1 MKNYNNRNKNI
12 NNDFNLEKSHRNFGA
27 SFSNISNSTLGN
39 YNTINSSNSLTG
51 SKIIKIK
58 NITKKNAKPIYT
70 EKLKEKE
77 KEPLDSDTSS
87 DYGKEEDDD
96 FNNILKE
103 SIQSLNI
110 STNKNNNNKL
120 EKITYDKL
128 NEHFNNDI
136 ENINKLENKN
146 KFKEDFNTNKSIN
159 INDYINNGSP
169 REIYQE
175 DNLLKKN
182 KIYNNNNND
191 IINPDSNNNRKELIS
206 EEKNEDYKIL
216 LKNHNIYV
224 DKKLKEINF
233 FEKLKSISD
242 SRYLFFIKNFRKNN
256 DFLPE
261 NSFETILISEK
272 NLKTQSPL
280 TLIFQQI
287 FSPNNPQYTSGQTFF
302 EKNFSLG
309 KNSEYL
315 SHYDKNELNKVP
327 KFFNDI
333 TYVNN
338 LFNNFDFDEL
348 NNFPEEIKTWKNT
361 FNYEQEYIHQIKY
374 FKQKKKVTLKNNL
387 IIYFI
392 SPYDLIIDSHSTSSG
407 IPFSDTVMALNQYIF
422 HCDIKFDS
430 KKGKFL
436 FKTSVKI
443 LNSIKVIKKTLIN
456 NTVKEVG
463 KSENDEEIINNTWI
477 PMKKEILEQDLINQ
491 KNAEDIYNKY
501 LENNLYKFS
510 NNIIPD
516 NKFTDNDSEEI
527 WDSFSDKNDKNEIR
541 ENNADLIQKNINNNI
556 NMDDLDQ
563 RNKKK
568 KKTGGYTLIGIYLIK
583 IFFCSFC
590 LDSIIGIFWIF
601 LIGYLIHKFRK

>member
-182 KIYNNNNND
+182 KIYNNNND

-315 SHYDKNELNKVP
+315 SHFDKNELNKVP

-407 IPFSDTVMALNQYIF
+407 IPFSDTVR
-422 HCDIKFDS
+422 
-430 KKGKFL
+430 
-436 FKTSVKI
+436 KI
-443 LNSIKVIKKTLIN
+443 LI
-456 NTVKEVG
+456 
-463 KSENDEEIINNTWI
+463 
-477 PMKKEILEQDLINQ
+477 
-491 KNAEDIYNKY
+491 
-501 LENNLYKFS
+501 
-510 NNIIPD
+510 
-516 NKFTDNDSEEI
+516 
-527 WDSFSDKNDKNEIR
+527 
-541 ENNADLIQKNINNNI
+541 
-556 NMDDLDQ
+556 
-563 RNKKK
+563 
-568 KKTGGYTLIGIYLIK
+568 
-583 IFFCSFC
+583 
-590 LDSIIGIFWIF
+590 
-601 LIGYLIHKFRK
+601 

>member
-58 NITKKNAKPIYT
+58 NIIKKNAKPIYT
-70 EKLKEKE
+70 EKLNEKE

-110 STNKNNNNKL
+110 STNKNNSNKL

-159 INDYINNGSP
+159 INDYINNDSP
-169 REIYQE
+169 QEIYQE

-182 KIYNNNNND
+182 KIYNNNND

-261 NSFETILISEK
+261 NSFENILISEK

-287 FSPNNPQYTSGQTFF
+287 FSPNNPQYTSSQTFF

-327 KFFNDI
+327 RFFNDI

-348 NNFPEEIKTWKNT
+348 NNFLEEIKTWKNT

-501 LENNLYKFS
+501 LENNLNKFS
-510 NNIIPD
+510 NNIFPD

-527 WDSFSDKNDKNEIR
+527 WDSFSDKNDKNEIK

-563 RNKKK
+563 RNSKIL
-568 KKTGGYTLIGIYLIK
+568 KTGGYTLIGIYLIK